1 MYKIYMSK
9 TKNSNERNQR
19 TKEIISCSWI
29 ELLTIAKMSVL
40 LNLIYKIQWI
50 SINIPENYFMG
61 IKNVL

>member
-40 LNLIYKIQWI
+40 LNLIYKIQ
-50 SINIPENYFMG
+50 
-61 IKNVL
+61 